1 MTLWDETPSRKSQQ
15 CGSDQP
21 LNPEAQARIEKQL
34 LLLEQKVAM
43 LQKRRRWLGWL
54 DLYLQLAFAVLLS
67 ASSLYVLYLGYID
80 ALAQRSFLAFF
91 YTVSG
96 YVLLAAV
103 FWLFHLHRTISFKRT
118 KERLIQQVVAQAKIE
133 IAFAS
138 RLVRVR

>member
-1 MTLWDETPSRKSQQ
+1 MTCWDEPLSPNPCQR
-15 CGSDQP
+15 GADQP
-21 LNPEAQARIEKQL
+21 LDSEAQARIEKQL
-34 LLLEQKVAM
+34 LMLEQKVAM
-43 LQKRRRWLGWL
+43 LQKRSRWLGWL

-80 ALAQRSFLAFF
+80 ALTQRTFLAFF
-91 YTVSG
+91 YAVSG
-96 YVLLAAV
+96 YVLVAAV
-103 FWLFHLHRTISFKRT
+103 FWLFHLHRTIAFKRT